1 MGVGP
6 ISVSG
11 ASQTDTIMLNT
22 RISQQTSED
31 ALAAVILSA
40 WDAGASLDPSVVTP
54 PASLEAGLARQ
65 EAVNTLRRAR
75 GEKPVGY
82 KIGFT
87 NRSIW
92 PLYKVFHPIW
102 APVWNTTLTQLD
114 ATRAEIGLQHFA
126 EPRLEPEIVLCL
138 ARTPQG
144 SGADA
149 IFEAIDWIAH
159 GLEIVQSPYPGWK
172 FSAAEAVAAQSL
184 HGALMVGS
192 RKPRSIVAR
201 WQDLADLQ
209 LTLALDGQ
217 PIASGSG
224 AQALGNPVLALAHL
238 ADELARQGQ
247 SLHAGDIITTGTL
260 TDAQPLTPGQ
270 CWTTSIAGCGL
281 DGLELH
287 TR

>member
-1 MGVGP
+1 M
-6 ISVSG
+6 SL
-11 ASQTDTIMLNT
+11 QTT
-22 RISQQTSED
+22 ED
-31 ALAAVILSA
+31 AIAAAILSA
-40 WDAGASLDPSVVTP
+40 WDAGASLDPEVVTP

-114 ATRAEIGLQHFA
+114 ATRTEIGLQHFA

-138 ARTPQG
+138 AHTPQG

-184 HGALMVGS
+184 HGALVVGP
-192 RKPRSIVAR
+192 RKPRGIVAR
-201 WQDLADLQ
+201 WQDLAELQ

-217 PIASGSG
+217 PIQRQRRAGPWQSG
-224 AQALGNPVLALAHL
+224 ARARTPCRRTRPPGSVLASRRHHHHRHTDRCAA
-238 ADELARQGQ
+238 AD
-247 SLHAGDIITTGTL
+247 
-260 TDAQPLTPGQ
+260 
-270 CWTTSIAGCGL
+270 
-281 DGLELH
+281 
-287 TR
+287 TRAMLGHQHRRLRTRRA